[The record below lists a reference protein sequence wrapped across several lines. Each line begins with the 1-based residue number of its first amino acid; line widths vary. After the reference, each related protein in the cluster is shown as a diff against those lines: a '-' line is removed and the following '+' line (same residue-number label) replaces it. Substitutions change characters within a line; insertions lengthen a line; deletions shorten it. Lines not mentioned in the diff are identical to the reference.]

1 MVSAMSQGLI
11 VERVH
16 PTLSPIVSPPV
27 NTLKQQKKGVPLT
40 GSQLAREIS
49 FDLDLAKISFLV
61 EMMSDIFIAAI
72 PMPTYTAHT
81 TEHAEGKKHSKRA
94 SEILFVAASSLST
107 FGAGMSPSAQSLAL
121 CILQI
126 RALNKL
132 DDTEPE
138 VGIGSLFG
146 ALGVLQAIGS
156 TILGVSDLH
165 FNDGG
170 F

>member
-1 MVSAMSQGLI
+1 M
-11 VERVH
+11 
-16 PTLSPIVSPPV
+16 
-27 NTLKQQKKGVPLT
+27 PLT
-40 GSQLAREIS
+40 CSQLAREIS
-49 FDLDLAKISFLV
+49 FDLDLAKFSLLV
-61 EMMSDIFIAAI
+61 EMTSNAFIAAI
-72 PMPTYTAHT
+72 PMPTYTAHIT
-81 TEHAEGKKHSKRA
+81 GHTGRKKHSKRA
-94 SEILFVAASSLST
+94 SEILFVTASSLSC

-132 DDTEPE
+132 DNTEPE

-146 ALGVLQAIGS
+146 ALGVLQAIGT

-165 FNDGG
+165 FIDGG